1 MAWESEDFDVVA
13 GTTLAV
19 SASIPSAETF
29 AAFDSLTYSEIT
41 LTQVGAVEGLEWST
55 ATMSEVSNPHDR
67 VKKAAYT
74 YPQAEFG
81 VTWKPDEAGQVILAA
96 ASVDTSIPSFKLT
109 RPNGEEIYFRAQVM
123 AFADSGGGNTDALTG
138 SLTLLRQSKTFKDTT
153 P

>member
-1 MAWESEDFDVVA
+1 MAWESEDFEVVA

-19 SASIPSAETF
+19 AEGSPVAETF
-29 AAFDSLTYSEIT
+29 ASFELLTYSPVT
-41 LTQVGAVEGLEWST
+41 LTQVGSVEGLEWST

-81 VTWKPDEAGQVILAA
+81 VTWLPAEAGQVILEA
-96 ASVDTSIPSFKLT
+96 ASVSTDIISCKVT
-109 RPNGEEIYFRAQVM
+109 RPDGTEIYFRAQVM
-123 AFADSGGGNTDALTG
+123 AFADSGGGNTDALVGT
-138 SLTLLRQSKTFKDTT
+138 LTLLRQSMTFKA